1 MMNVPARAIRTG
13 NIVSNRFWDET
24 AYVLGVTLG
33 ETARDIKRAAEK
45 HDDFKATHAALLA
58 KTQDE
63 GLLALQR
70 FLEIWM
76 PAQFEDNPH
85 FIEEMKDANIVFRV
99 DGVQEY
105 IHDRPAARALLTT
118 ELHPSLVS
126 ESDCLCLVTGKL
138 GRGAKLHPPI
148 KGVRNGQTQ
157 GASLVNINLDAFT
170 SYGKEQGS
178 NAPMSEAATARYS
191 AALNRM
197 LDKGSRNRIQVGD
210 TTTVFWADAS
220 GARTEAADAA
230 DAWALY
236 ALEPRTDRE
245 EAGKVK
251 DQLAA
256 VTKGLPAAELST
268 EDIDPAP
275 ASTSS
280 ALPPTRAA
288 FRCGSG
294 TTARSANW
302 NVASVNTGRI
312 WRLCRHP
319 GSGHHRLVQLFGL
332 TAPPSQEL
340 EPPANPGR
348 FITDWHTTNLAANC
362 DFGDCC

>member
-105 IHDRPAARALLTT
+105 IYDRPAARALLTT

-138 GRGAKLHPPI
+138 V
-148 KGVRNGQTQ
+148 VRPQQ
-157 GASLVNINLDAFT
+157 
-170 SYGKEQGS
+170 K
-178 NAPMSEAATARYS
+178 
-191 AALNRM
+191 
-197 LDKGSRNRIQVGD
+197 
-210 TTTVFWADAS
+210 
-220 GARTEAADAA
+220 
-230 DAWALY
+230 
-236 ALEPRTDRE
+236 
-245 EAGKVK
+245 
-251 DQLAA
+251 
-256 VTKGLPAAELST
+256 
-268 EDIDPAP
+268 
-275 ASTSS
+275 
-280 ALPPTRAA
+280 
-288 FRCGSG
+288 
-294 TTARSANW
+294 
-302 NVASVNTGRI
+302 
-312 WRLCRHP
+312 
-319 GSGHHRLVQLFGL
+319 
-332 TAPPSQEL
+332 
-340 EPPANPGR
+340 NP
-348 FITDWHTTNLAANC
+348 L
-362 DFGDCC
+362 

>member
-1 MMNVPARAIRTG
+1 M
-13 NIVSNRFWDET
+13 
-24 AYVLGVTLG
+24 
-33 ETARDIKRAAEK
+33 
-45 HDDFKATHAALLA
+45 
-58 KTQDE
+58 
-63 GLLALQR
+63 
-70 FLEIWM
+70 
-76 PAQFEDNPH
+76 
-85 FIEEMKDANIVFRV
+85 
-99 DGVQEY
+99 
-105 IHDRPAARALLTT
+105 
-118 ELHPSLVS
+118 
-126 ESDCLCLVTGKL
+126 
-138 GRGAKLHPPI
+138 
-148 KGVRNGQTQ
+148 RNGQTQ

-268 EDIDPAP
+268 EDIDPGTRFYILGLAP
-275 ASTSS
+275 NAGRLSVRFWYDGTFGELERRIREHWQDM
-280 ALPPTRAA
+280 AIVPPPRV
-288 FRCGSG
+288 
-294 TTARSANW
+294 W
-302 NVASVNTGRI
+302 
-312 WRLCRHP
+312 
-319 GSGHHRLVQLFGL
+319 
-332 TAPPSQEL
+332 PPSARAIVWL
-340 EPPANPGR
+340 NGSTFSGVGASGKPGAV
-348 FITDWHTTNLAANC
+348 HNGLAHNQS
-362 DFGDCC
+362 CC